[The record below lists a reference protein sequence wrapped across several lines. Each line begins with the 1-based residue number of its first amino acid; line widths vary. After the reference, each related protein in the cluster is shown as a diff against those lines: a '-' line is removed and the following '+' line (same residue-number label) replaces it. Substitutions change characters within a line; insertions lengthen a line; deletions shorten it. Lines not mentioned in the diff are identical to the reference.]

1 MVDINQ
7 LIQFKLKKDILSSL
21 NEEYQSF
28 KDKIGKEDFDD
39 LINDITNKE
48 LDDYTFPFEINKTRE
63 SIKDENIC
71 CARTMGKRYTE
82 KRCSYKCRKNT
93 DYCNMHHNM
102 IDKRGFLLFRRY
114 DQERPSINE
123 NGNKIPWRDNS
134 FKDEMKIIIDYQN
147 IMLYK
152 NILNSS
158 RCLKD

>member
-7 LIQFKLKKDILSSL
+7 LIQLKLKKDLLSSL

-28 KDKIGKEDFDD
+28 KDKIGKEDFDF
-39 LINDITNKE
+39 LINDMINKE
-48 LDDYTFPFEINKTRE
+48 LDEYTFPFETNETRE
-63 SIKDENIC
+63 SFENDNIC
-71 CARTMGKRYTE
+71 CARAMGKRYTE
-82 KRCSYKCRKNT
+82 KRCSYKCRKDT

-102 IDKRGFLLFRRY
+102 IDKRGFLLFGRY
-114 DQERPSINE
+114 DEKRPIINE

-134 FKDEMKIIIDYQN
+134 LENEIKIIIDYQN
-147 IMLYK
+147 LMLYK